1 MKRILGM
8 VVAVAGV
15 LAFSSAAMAAP
26 VVFDLTGVT
35 GQYSR
40 SSDIFAADPIYSGG
54 PCPTSMVAEI
64 PNPGGCFH
72 FAYGAGSSVSVD
84 IDGTDVMFLGATI
97 NVHAVAVVASGT
109 IVLTT
114 DYVSTLTNAGGGGV
128 LDGDTILW
136 NTGAAD
142 GSVVGTLT
150 CTTLAP
156 PFPGDNPPGSG
167 SNCGLVGLPPGVTV
181 PAYPALYSI
190 TNSTPVHP
198 LDLGWWVLN
207 GAHDS
212 IIKSAL
218 VQGTTTNNV
227 DEPNPT
233 SSAFTFANSV
243 PEPSAAALVLLGL
256 GALALRSRKA

>member
-1 MKRILGM
+1 MKRILGT
-8 VVAVAGV
+8 VVAIAGV
-15 LAFSSAAMAAP
+15 LAFSSAAMA
-26 VVFDLTGVT
+26 VTFDLTGQI
-35 GQYSR
+35 GSYSR
-40 SSDIFAADPIYSGG
+40 SSDIFAADPMWSGG

-64 PNPGGCFH
+64 PNPGGCFR
-72 FAYGAGSSVSVD
+72 FAFGAGSSITAD
-84 IDGTDVMFLGATI
+84 IVGTDVTLIGATLNI
-97 NVHAVAVVASGT
+97 HAVAVVASGT

-114 DYVSTLTNAGGGGV
+114 DSVTTIVGNGHTGV
-128 LDGDTILW
+128 LTGDTILW
-136 NTGAAD
+136 NTGGAT
-142 GSVVGTLT
+142 GSSTGTLT

-190 TNSTPVHP
+190 TNSTPVAT

-207 GAHDS
+207 GAHDA

-218 VQGTTTNNV
+218 VTSTTTNNV

-233 SSAFTFANSV
+233 QLAVSFATNV
-243 PEPSAAALVLLGL
+243 PEPSSAALVLLGL